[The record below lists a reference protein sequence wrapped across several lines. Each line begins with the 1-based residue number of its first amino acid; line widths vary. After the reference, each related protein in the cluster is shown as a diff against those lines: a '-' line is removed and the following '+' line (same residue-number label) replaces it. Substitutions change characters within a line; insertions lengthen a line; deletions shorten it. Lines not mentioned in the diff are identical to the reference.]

1 MKKYYNLIF
10 IVLILT
16 LHLSCIEQKS
26 TKKEV
31 NKSELVS
38 TSQTDTLKF
47 TSGIRA
53 EQWVNKPLQIKRGTK
68 VIAKETTDSITEG
81 KEYVVM
87 GHFATL
93 VTTIYSSEW
102 KQFITF
108 KNKYGWTVKMNLR
121 KFILPTI

>member
-1 MKKYYNLIF
+1 MYSQKTIQNLKPEWYM
-10 IVLILT
+10 VL
-16 LHLSCIEQKS
+16 S
-26 TKKEV
+26 TKEKLKMQEDLKKE
-31 NKSELVS
+31 
-38 TSQTDTLKF
+38 
-47 TSGIRA
+47 RA
-53 EQWVNKPLQIKRGTK
+53 EQWANKPLQIKRGTK
-68 VIAKETTDSITEG
+68 VVAKETTNSITEG